1 MSQTSDA
8 IAGLPFGRCRLE
20 GEEHFC
26 IFAGRTVRLLDRPAW
41 DPEAAIVRT
50 VALSNVTIVA
60 PVQPTKVI
68 AVGLNYQAHVEEV
81 REHTGVDAAGAGTGT
96 GTGAKAEPILFMKP
110 PSSVIGPGDE
120 IVLPV
125 RSTRVDYEAELV
137 LVVGRRCKDLTP
149 ETAAEAVAGYTCGND
164 VTARDLQQLDG
175 QWTRAKSFDTFCPL
189 GPWMVRDL
197 PQPTAAVTTRI
208 NNEVVQRGA
217 VGEMIVA
224 PLDLL
229 VFVSGIMTLEPGDV
243 IMTGTPRG
251 VGPIAAGQR
260 VTVAVDGIGMLTNP
274 VVTAI

>member
-1 MSQTSDA
+1 MTETRDA

-20 GEEHFC
+20 GDDHYC

-41 DPEAAIVRT
+41 DPEAEVVRT
-50 VALSNVTIVA
+50 VALSNVSIVT

-81 REHTGVDAAGAGTGT
+81 AEHTGVDAAGTDTDAPP
-96 GTGAKAEPILFMKP
+96 EPILFMKP
-110 PSSVIGPGDE
+110 PSAVIGPGDE
-120 IVLPV
+120 IVLPA
-125 RSTRVDYEAELV
+125 RSDRVDYEAELV
-137 LVVGRRCKDLTP
+137 LVVSCRCKDLTP

-243 IMTGTPRG
+243 IMTGTPQG

-274 VVTAI
+274 VAAQI

>member
-1 MSQTSDA
+1 MTSTPDA

-20 GEEHFC
+20 ETDHYC

-41 DPEAAIVRT
+41 DPEAEVVRS
-50 VALSNVTIVA
+50 VSLSNVSIVT

-81 REHTGVDAAGAGTGT
+81 REHTGVDAAGAGTD
-96 GTGAKAEPILFMKP
+96 AKAEPILFMKP

-120 IVLPV
+120 IVLPA
-125 RSTRVDYEAELV
+125 RSDRVDYEAELV
-137 LVVGRRCKDLTP
+137 LVVGRRCRDLTP
-149 ETAAEAVAGYTCGND
+149 QTAADAVAGYTCGND
-164 VTARDLQQLDG
+164 VTARDLQKLDG

-197 PQPTAAVTTRI
+197 PQQTAAVTTRI

-243 IMTGTPRG
+243 IMTGTPQG

-274 VVTAI
+274 VVAAGG